1 MEAIQKKNKFL
12 SLLILLLLGYSC
24 TSGPVFTKFKAV
36 PNNAWISNEHVR
48 FDFSITDTI
57 AKRNLFIHIRSNKEY
72 RYSNLFLITELVFP
86 NKTKVI
92 DTLEY
97 KMAAPNGKY
106 LGTGF
111 TEIKENKLFYKEE
124 KVFPEPGKYVL
135 NIRHAMRKSGEVNA
149 IPFLEGV
156 QDVGF
161 SIEKIEQK

>member
-1 MEAIQKKNKFL
+1 METIQKKNKFL
-12 SLLILLLLGYSC
+12 SLLILLLVGYSC
-24 TSGPVFTKFKAV
+24 TSGPVFTKYKAV

-48 FDFSITDTI
+48 FDFSITDTT

-111 TEIKENKLFYKEE
+111 TEIKENKLFYKE
-124 KVFPEPGKYVL
+124 KKIFPIKGTYSFTV
-135 NIRHAMRKSGEVNA
+135 RHAMRKNGVVSP
-149 IPFLEGV
+149 IDFLKGI

-161 SIEKIEQK
+161 SIENLD